1 MFPEFFM
8 TNELLIIGSL
18 VCSFGALLVFFRLFG
33 KAGCMAWTAV
43 CTILANIEVTILVN
57 AFGMEQTLGNT
68 LFASSF
74 LATDFLSEL
83 YGKKDADRAVW
94 IGIGTSCAFILFSSL
109 WVLYTP
115 SPNDWAMT
123 SIKSL
128 FGHTPRIL
136 VASLAGY
143 AVSEL
148 ADVWMYHK
156 WWDFT
161 TKKSGS
167 SEKYLWLRNNA
178 STLAAQAVNII
189 IFNFGAFWGMYE
201 MKTLVSITAAC
212 YVIYIF
218 TSLLDTPF
226 VYAARRIYTKLTAEG
241 KWIKE

>member
-1 MFPEFFM
+1 MS
-8 TNELLIIGSL
+8 NELLLIVSL
-18 VCSFGALLVFFRLFG
+18 AASFGGLLLFFRLFG

-43 CTILANIEVTILVN
+43 CTILANIEVMILVN

-83 YGKKDADRAVW
+83 YGKRDADRAVW
-94 IGIGTSCAFILFSSL
+94 IGIATSCTFILFSSL

-115 SPNDWAMT
+115 SPNDWAMGG
-123 SIKSL
+123 IKSL
-128 FGHTPRIL
+128 FTHTPRIL
-136 VASLAGY
+136 IASLAGY

-148 ADVWMYHK
+148 FDVWMYHK

-161 TKKSGS
+161 TRKSGS
-167 SEKYLWLRNNA
+167 SSKYLWLRNNA
-178 STLAAQAVNII
+178 STLAAQAVNIL
-189 IFNFGAFWGMYE
+189 IFNFGAFFGMYD
-201 MKTLVSITAAC
+201 MKTLLSITAAC

-226 VYAARRIYTKLTAEG
+226 VYLARKIYKKYKAEN
-241 KWIKE
+241 KWISE